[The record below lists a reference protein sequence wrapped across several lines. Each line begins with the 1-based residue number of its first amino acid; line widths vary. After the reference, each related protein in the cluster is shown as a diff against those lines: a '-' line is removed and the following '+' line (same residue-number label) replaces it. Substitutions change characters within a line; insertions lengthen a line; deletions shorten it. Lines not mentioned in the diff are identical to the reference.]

1 MTSLLYLVNLPHNCT
16 DNQVR
21 DWVEAHGFPTCSIRI
36 IHDVVAG
43 VSPAFGYARLQDES
57 QIGQAC
63 AVLSGKQLGTS
74 RIQVTA
80 SQEPRQL
87 AASA

>member
-1 MTSLLYLVNLPHNCT
+1 MSSLLYLVNLPHNCT

-43 VSPAFGYARLQDES
+43 VSPAFGYAGLRDES
-57 QIGQAC
+57 QVRQAC
-63 AVLSGKQLGTS
+63 AVLTGKQLGAS
-74 RIQVTA
+74 RILVTA
-80 SQEPRQL
+80 AEEPRQF